1 MFDRSPPALS
11 DYETIKSLRLGR
23 HQRSPIHPMPTML
36 PTRVDING
44 DRRPEMIRAFVVV
57 ATLSTIAVIA
67 RLASRRLKQIPLG
80 ASDYTIICAFLLCW
94 ATNIAGFLQV
104 HFGEGRHIEVV
115 PSANV
120 IKIIQVGKDPRL
132 KAFKW
137 TLKLFPDHVCL

>member
-1 MFDRSPPALS
+1 
-11 DYETIKSLRLGR
+11 
-23 HQRSPIHPMPTML
+23 ML
-36 PTRVDING
+36 PTRVDVNG
-44 DRRPEMIRAFVVV
+44 DRRPEMIRAIVAV

-80 ASDYTIICAFLLCW
+80 ASDYTIICAFLLCS

-120 IKIIQVGKDPRL
+120 IKIVQVGKDPRL
-132 KAFKW
+132 KVFK
-137 TLKLFPDHVCL
+137 